1 MKQLRIAAARATAAG
16 KRLRYI
22 LYHIRLDLERRD
34 FEAFDRDTDIIIK
47 HAGGVTHAGK

>member
-1 MKQLRIAAARATAAG
+1 MKQLRMAAARATAAG
-16 KRLRYI
+16 NRLRYI

-34 FEAFDRDTDIIIK
+34 FEALDRDTDIIIK